1 MATVENL
8 KKEMITKTD
17 LAQTAQRLDK
27 THTSVESLKN
37 ELTNVI
43 TTVQNMK
50 LDTNEN
56 TEGLVVTNTK
66 VQELTS
72 QLTKSTA
79 ASSIGKIPASCED
92 LQQIGHKKSGLYSVM
107 GSKQVENVY
116 CDFTKPTGGSLFL
129 FFQGLAGFPS
139 STGQNVHLK
148 IAFYLNGS
156 YLSTAERDKHNNI
169 NEFGDIIDTID
180 KEISGN

>member
-50 LDTNEN
+50 IDTN
-56 TEGLVVTNTK
+56 GK
-66 VQELTS
+66 F
-72 QLTKSTA
+72 
-79 ASSIGKIPASCED
+79 SIIPKFEIAMP
-92 LQQIGHKKSGLYSVM
+92 K
-107 GSKQVENVY
+107 GSKSNEIYYQFNHIE
-116 CDFTKPTGGSLFL
+116 T
-129 FFQGLAGFPS
+129 
-139 STGQNVHLK
+139 
-148 IAFYLNGS
+148 S
-156 YLSTAERDKHNNI
+156 YQL
-169 NEFGDIIDTID
+169 
-180 KEISGN
+180 